1 MNSFIYSSRIANME
15 TSIFTT
21 MSKLAVDYGAV
32 NLGQG
37 FPDFDGPDFIFDF
50 AHQAMQQGKNQYA
63 PMPGI
68 LSLRQQ
74 LAGLYSRIYGFNLDP
89 ASDFCITAGAT
100 EALFSTIMAFIN
112 PGDEVVMFEPFYDA
126 YIYDVV
132 IAGGVPKFVTLFK
145 PDFEFDL
152 SELESEITNKTKLL
166 ILNNPH
172 NPTGKVFTKAELQAI
187 ADLCIKHN
195 LLVISDEVYEFLTFD
210 EAEHIPIATL
220 PGMFERTIT
229 ISSAG
234 KTYSI
239 TGWKIGWA
247 YGNSKLIAGVQKVHQ
262 WTTFAVNTPGQHAV
276 ASALAAIDDY
286 LPEFRQIYSDKRN
299 LMYNLLLNSPFKP
312 HKPKGSYFMMADI
325 PHNLLTQGKSDMEIA
340 EDLVK
345 HQKVATIPPSVFYG
359 KSGEGAT
366 MLRLCFAKNDDTIM
380 HGIENLGKIDK

>member
-1 MNSFIYSSRIANME
+1 MG

-21 MSKLAVDYGAV
+21 MSKLAIDHEAV

-37 FPDFDGPDFIFDF
+37 FPDFDGPNFIFDF
-50 AHQAMQQGKNQYA
+50 AQNAMRQGKNQYA

-68 LSLRQQ
+68 LSLRQE
-74 LAGLYSRIYGFNLDP
+74 LAKLYSKIYGFNLNP
-89 ASDFCITAGAT
+89 TSDFCITAGAT
-100 EALFSTIMAFIN
+100 EALFSSIMAFIN

-126 YIYDVV
+126 YISDVL
-132 IAGGVPKFVTLFK
+132 IAGGVPKFVTLCK
-145 PDFEFDL
+145 PDFKFDL
-152 SELESEITNKTKLL
+152 SELKTEITDKTKLL

-172 NPTGKVFTKAELQAI
+172 NPTGKVFTQAELQAI
-187 ADLCIKHN
+187 ANLCIKHN

-210 EAEHIPIATL
+210 ESEHIPIAAL
-220 PGMFERTIT
+220 PGMYDRTIT

-247 YGNSKLIAGVQKVHQ
+247 YGNSNLIAGVQKVHQ

-286 LPEFRQIYSDKRN
+286 LPEFRQMYSDKRD
-299 LMYNLLLNSPFKP
+299 LMYNLLLDSHFRP
-312 HKPKGSYFMMADI
+312 HKPQGSYFMMVDI
-325 PHNLLTQGKSDMEIA
+325 PDTLLTSGKSDIEIA

-359 KSGEGAT
+359 KSGQGAS
-366 MLRLCFAKNDDTIM
+366 MLRLCFAKNDDTIKK
-380 HGIENLGKIDK
+380 GIENLGKIDN